1 MKKGGGNDKA
11 DIAPS
16 QGRIRQN
23 LAWEIF
29 RMAGGL
35 LHILGG
41 REIASRSLKKTFDA
55 EFINRST

>member
-1 MKKGGGNDKA
+1 MGVSKVEDRWKKGGGNDKA
-11 DIAPS
+11 GIAPS

-35 LHILGG
+35 LQFLCKFGK
-41 REIASRSLKKTFDA
+41 AVNDSLKH
-55 EFINRST
+55 